1 MALRA
6 TPTIAICLTA
16 GVAAGVALARP
27 GDQPAPAA
35 ATPAPAAE
43 PAPADGGGAYGSDQP
58 APASD
63 PVAAP
68 AAPAAPVAISI
79 EGFAFSGATAAAPG
93 STLEVTNLDGA
104 AHTLTSTD
112 DAFNTGSLDGGAAT
126 AIVLPTAP
134 GTYAY
139 FCAFHPSMTG
149 EIVVG

>member
-43 PAPADGGGAYGSDQP
+43 PAAADQGAGGAYGGDQP
-58 APASD
+58 APAAE
-63 PVAAP
+63 PPIAA
-68 AAPAAPVAISI
+68 AAISI
-79 EGFAFSGATAAAPG
+79 EGFAFSGSTTAAPG

-104 AHTLTSTD
+104 AHTLTATD
-112 DAFNTGSLDGGAAT
+112 GAFNTGSLDGGAAT
-126 AIVLPTAP
+126 AIALPTTP